1 MIAAAKRPLN
11 SSDIGT
17 NEIEQAI
24 HVKWASSP
32 CHAHMRD
39 YLLSWNLTFLLE
51 MSRFVL
57 RITRDTNNKPFTD
70 VY

>member
-1 MIAAAKRPLN
+1 MFCVMRAAAAKRPLN
-11 SSDIGT
+11 LSDIGT

-39 YLLSWNLTFLLE
+39 YLLSWNLTFYW
-51 MSRFVL
+51 
-57 RITRDTNNKPFTD
+57 K
-70 VY
+70 

>member
-32 CHAHMRD
+32 CHARIR
-39 YLLSWNLTFLLE
+39 LPTFLEFNFLFE
-51 MSRFVL
+51 MRRLAFKIL
-57 RITRDTNNKPFTD
+57 
-70 VY
+70 

>member
-17 NEIEQAI
+17 NEIEQPI

-51 MSRFVL
+51 MRWVAFK
-57 RITRDTNNKPFTD
+57 IA
-70 VY
+70 

>member
-24 HVKWASSP
+24 YVKWASSP

-51 MSRFVL
+51 MRWVAFK
-57 RITRDTNNKPFTD
+57 IA
-70 VY
+70 